1 MSNRNFNK
9 QTTNARQGFASGSG
23 STVKKLTSKLPKP
36 TGRSNPPKDYKKSTS
51 KELKAMLDG
60 VKNIDSKFQEKLA
73 KKKYAPEFKND
84 AVLIP
89 TKKNNKGK

>member
-1 MSNRNFNK
+1 
-9 QTTNARQGFASGSG
+9 
-23 STVKKLTSKLPKP
+23 
-36 TGRSNPPKDYKKSTS
+36 
-51 KELKAMLDG
+51 MLDG

-89 TKKNNKGK
+89 TEKNNKGK

>member
-1 MSNRNFNK
+1 MTSLK
-9 QTTNARQGFASGSG
+9 DQQ
-23 STVKKLTSKLPKP
+23 KLH
-36 TGRSNPPKDYKKSTS
+36 KDAGKGVEA
-51 KELKAMLDG
+51 ELKSMLEG

-89 TKKNNKGK
+89 TKKNK